1 MHNEVEMLRY
11 SRWLSVALLVAGGW
25 AMEADAKRELG
36 ILNQKA
42 PSWNV
47 DQWLGLPA
55 GKKMLDAGDYK
66 GKAGYLY
73 CFQSWCPGCH
83 SHGFPTLQ
91 KTMAHFKGD
100 EEVAFVAVQTVF
112 EGFSSNTLKRAG
124 ETAQRYDLDI
134 PIGHSGSDGQF
145 SSLMRDYRNGGTP
158 WTIIIDK
165 QGVVRFNGF
174 RIEADE
180 AIHVLAALKGFEG

>member
-1 MHNEVEMLRY
+1 MLRY

-55 GKKMLDAGDYK
+55 GKKMLDVGDYK
-66 GKAGYLY
+66 GKVVYLY

-112 EGFSSNTLKRAG
+112 EGLRSYS
-124 ETAQRYDLDI
+124 
-134 PIGHSGSDGQF
+134 
-145 SSLMRDYRNGGTP
+145 
-158 WTIIIDK
+158 
-165 QGVVRFNGF
+165 V
-174 RIEADE
+174 
-180 AIHVLAALKGFEG
+180 